1 MVDSDVDS
9 WYDWRQGDDFNEMRR
24 EKGTGARNDV
34 RLRGSDRFDRL
45 TSDDSQKGRSRRN
58 GLTGYSMTPTSSKSG
73 PEVRFINP
81 AIYAETLNNEDEE
94 HEVEIRV
101 KVSSKDNGQQ
111 FEGNHGD
118 FTEVNDIMSTLSIK
132 NDLSTSFVSHAGDQA
147 SAQETYRC
155 YSMNSPPT
163 PASLESDIVR
173 SKSVV
178 SCRPS
183 NRVERRCRIA
193 GRADDNDELCSAR
206 KLDSEVQRYKLNGHR
221 VVQVST
227 ASLTSISI
235 SENRSNESEL
245 AKKITYSEWMRKKQ
259 ESERRRKEEEDMVE
273 ERKRMEA
280 ERVVREKEVRET
292 RERENFLKWTERKK
306 KEEEKRK
313 AVVEKELELQKQL
326 KVVEDKASVV
336 KNLYLRQWARKKDEK
351 EKGKESGLRFVQD
364 VISSIFV

>member
-9 WYDWRQGDDFNEMRR
+9 WYDWRQGDDFNEMHR
-24 EKGTGARNDV
+24 ERGTGVRNDV
-34 RLRGSDRFDRL
+34 RLRGSDRFDRV
-45 TSDDSQKGRSRRN
+45 TSDDSQKERSRRN
-58 GLTGYSMTPTSSKSG
+58 GLISYSMTPTSSKSG

-132 NDLSTSFVSHAGDQA
+132 NDLSTSFVNHAGDQA

-155 YSMNSPPT
+155 YSLNSPPT

-183 NRVERRCRIA
+183 NRIERRCRIA
-193 GRADDNDELCSAR
+193 GKADNNDELCSAR
-206 KLDSEVQRYKLNGHR
+206 KLDSEVQRY
-221 VVQVST
+221 
-227 ASLTSISI
+227 
-235 SENRSNESEL
+235 
-245 AKKITYSEWMRKKQ
+245 
-259 ESERRRKEEEDMVE
+259 
-273 ERKRMEA
+273 
-280 ERVVREKEVRET
+280 
-292 RERENFLKWTERKK
+292 
-306 KEEEKRK
+306 
-313 AVVEKELELQKQL
+313 
-326 KVVEDKASVV
+326 SVH
-336 KNLYLRQWARKKDEK
+336 
-351 EKGKESGLRFVQD
+351 S
-364 VISSIFV
+364 

>member
-9 WYDWRQGDDFNEMRR
+9 WYDWRQGDDFNEMHR
-24 EKGTGARNDV
+24 ERGSGVRNDV
-34 RLRGSDRFDRL
+34 RLRGSDRFDHV

-58 GLTGYSMTPTSSKSG
+58 GLNSYSMTPTSSKSG

-101 KVSSKDNGQQ
+101 KVSSKDNGQR

-132 NDLSTSFVSHAGDQA
+132 NDLSTSFVNHAGDQA

-155 YSMNSPPT
+155 YSLNSPPT
-163 PASLESDIVR
+163 PASLDSDIVR

-193 GRADDNDELCSAR
+193 GRADNNAELCSAR
-206 KLDSEVQRYKLNGHR
+206 KLDSEVQRY
-221 VVQVST
+221 
-227 ASLTSISI
+227 
-235 SENRSNESEL
+235 
-245 AKKITYSEWMRKKQ
+245 
-259 ESERRRKEEEDMVE
+259 
-273 ERKRMEA
+273 
-280 ERVVREKEVRET
+280 
-292 RERENFLKWTERKK
+292 
-306 KEEEKRK
+306 
-313 AVVEKELELQKQL
+313 
-326 KVVEDKASVV
+326 SVH
-336 KNLYLRQWARKKDEK
+336 
-351 EKGKESGLRFVQD
+351 S
-364 VISSIFV
+364 